1 MLWLV
6 TIVCFHLLGIIVIDN
21 NDDYC
26 YELEEVLK
34 YFLKCCINIKLPTFL
49 FIKMRKR
56 PLEFI
61 IAYERSKDKK
71 KATEVYYF
79 IDL

>member
-1 MLWLV
+1 MKYV
-6 TIVCFHLLGIIVIDN
+6 FVIDT

-26 YELEEVLK
+26 YELEEELK
-34 YFLKCCINIKLPTFL
+34 CFLKCCINMKLPTFL

-61 IAYERSKDKK
+61 IAYEKSKDKK
-71 KATEVYYF
+71 KAIEIYYF